1 MPLDVQQRGC
11 QRSYERAERRNP
23 RSCKRRHVQT
33 APQAKD
39 WGRHAV
45 AYVLG
50 LDIDDEVQKKQIS
63 LITKALFKEGLLAKV
78 EERDP
83 EQRKTM
89 TFRKAV

>member
-1 MPLDVQQRGC
+1 M
-11 QRSYERAERRNP
+11 
-23 RSCKRRHVQT
+23 
-33 APQAKD
+33 
-39 WGRHAV
+39 